1 MFLADHHAECDG
13 YIDEATAISRTLLAR
28 IPSPAA
34 ASPFFPAFECGI
46 SPDWAFALGVGINH
60 TSILDSASTPTF
72 EAHCQQAIAQG
83 ERSVI
88 LDFRSLDYLRSAGLR
103 SILIVA
109 KSIGAAGG
117 EFAPANARG
126 MVREVFE
133 ISGFLGIFRCLG
145 SFGTPAAQD

>member
-1 MFLADHHAECDG
+1 M
-13 YIDEATAISRTLLAR
+13 
-28 IPSPAA
+28 
-34 ASPFFPAFECGI
+34 
-46 SPDWAFALGVGINH
+46 
-60 TSILDSASTPTF
+60 LDSASTPTL
-72 EAHCQQAIAQG
+72 EAHCQRAIAQG

-145 SFGTPAAQD
+145 SFGTSAAQD